1 MPSERP
7 TLPRDTHAHMLR
19 RGSSNGLGLQAWEV
33 AYYQPKRRKAPL
45 VAAVA
50 VSALALILTA
60 ILL

>member
-7 TLPRDTHAHMLR
+7 ILPRDTHAHMLK
-19 RGSSNGLGLQAWEV
+19 RGSSNGLGLQALEV
-33 AYYQPKRRKAPL
+33 AYYQPKRRKALL

-50 VSALALILTA
+50 LAFILTA